1 MLKSICQIIQQRITR
16 QTMQTGT
23 ESTAIFTTDKWI
35 AWEKMSSCSLSL
47 SFSIYLPH
55 SLPSA
60 PNLSPSH
67 IFTKLHGHTENHI
80 VASSSRNP
88 SLELKHFSKS
98 FPASFSFHLMHFC
111 RAKRLTEIKTIGS
124 KFASR
129 PTLSISKRT
138 IGIYMCLVTQ
148 SCPVLC
154 DPMDYSP
161 PSSSGHRDSP
171 SKNTGVGWHALF
183 QGIFPI
189 QRSNSGLLYCRQNFF
204 FFLPSELP
212 WKLGLYINRTN
223 LCACWKSRGRAY
235 LENQMTQLVFML
247 PQCSFLLGRSNK
259 VLWVGWLIASGKSL
273 LSQIWRLCGAIHSK
287 PVFHLLVAARNPQ
300 HSLACGYIIPFSA
313 SNYHMV
319 SSLRICL

>member
-111 RAKRLTEIKTIGS
+111 RAKRLTEVKTIGS

-189 QRSNSGLLYCRQNFF
+189 QRSNSGLLHCRQNFF
-204 FFLPSELP
+204 FFFFTIWATMEA
-212 WKLGLYINRTN
+212 WFIYKQD
-223 LCACWKSRGRAY
+223 KSVCL
-235 LENQMTQLVFML
+235 LEVERKG
-247 PQCSFLLGRSNK
+247 LLGEPDDTTGLH
-259 VLWVGWLIASGKSL
+259 VAS
-273 LSQIWRLCGAIHSK
+273 
-287 PVFHLLVAARNPQ
+287 VFFPAWPL
-300 HSLACGYIIPFSA
+300 
-313 SNYHMV
+313 
-319 SSLRICL
+319 

>member
-111 RAKRLTEIKTIGS
+111 RAKRLTEVKTIGS

-171 SKNTGVGWHALF
+171 SKNTGVGWHALL
-183 QGIFPI
+183 QGIFPTQALNLGLPHCRQI
-189 QRSNSGLLYCRQNFF
+189 LYHLSHQRSTRILEWVAYPFCRGPSQPRNWTRVSCIAGGFF
-204 FFLPSELP
+204 ASWATRE
-212 WKLGLYINRTN
+212 
-223 LCACWKSRGRAY
+223 A
-235 LENQMTQLVFML
+235 QFMYV
-247 PQCSFLLGRSNK
+247 P
-259 VLWVGWLIASGKSL
+259 
-273 LSQIWRLCGAIHSK
+273 
-287 PVFHLLVAARNPQ
+287 
-300 HSLACGYIIPFSA
+300 
-313 SNYHMV
+313 
-319 SSLRICL
+319 